1 MNDENS
7 IKENESLG
15 SRLINGIKP
24 IDESQIIQTIVLGSD
39 WQEVLSTIVIEE
51 GLDPLNIN
59 IIKLADSFKNYM
71 NRLTDFSFR
80 IPARFILIAAILL
93 RMKCEM
99 ILEGEEEKKQRI
111 TQSMPNIDI
120 NNIPSLEAPISRKTT
135 KRVTLDE
142 LIGALN
148 KAFEFKEKKEDKKI
162 RLKRAVENLIEPE
175 EDIEVR
181 ISRIYNKII
190 DKKITKF
197 SELVPVWKNK
207 EIVEFFLPILHLC
220 VRSKIY
226 CNQEEM
232 FKEIYITIRD
242 NDASEKGV

>member
-1 MNDENS
+1 MEED
-7 IKENESLG
+7 
-15 SRLINGIKP
+15 IKP
-24 IDESQIIQTIVLGSD
+24 IDESQLVQTIVLGSD

-51 GLDPLNIN
+51 GLDPLNID

-71 NRLTDFSFR
+71 NRLADFNFR

-93 RMKCEM
+93 RMKCEI
-99 ILEGEEEKKQRI
+99 ILEGDEEKKIVSGQ
-111 TQSMPNIDI
+111 TLPTIDI
-120 NNIPSLEAPISRKTT
+120 NNIPELEAPSSRQPARK
-135 KRVTLDE
+135 VTLNE
-142 LIGALN
+142 LISALN

-181 ISRIYNKII
+181 INRIYNKII

-197 SELVPVWKNK
+197 SDLVPVWKNK

-232 FKEIYITIRD
+232 FKEIYITVRSD
-242 NDASEKGV
+242 SNESV